1 MMVDKLIQPGKS
13 WDFLVVGSS
22 KSKLQ
27 PFFYVFFVFRHI
39 ENGGWFYR
47 GYGLLMSLLW
57 SYKVVPP
64 SNKLVYNPH

>member
-27 PFFYVFFVFRHI
+27 PFFYVFFIFRHI

-47 GYGLLMSLLW
+47 GCRLLMSLLW